1 MKSGA
6 LNRRHTMNLIR
17 IILSIVY
24 TLASAGLAVRAVVEH
39 EARVTLDQQNGA
51 LRERLTQMD
60 QVSAE
65 NQRLSNL
72 VAQANGSASQP
83 NERAESAAGTGER
96 AETLPGIDK
105 RADAPPAGTDKRPEA
120 LPGTDKRLKELVRL
134 RGEVEVLRQQS
145 KEIETLREDTRQV
158 RAAAPNIGPV
168 PPSGGQA
175 AAMSPGST
183 TADGSQFEILKAEYW
198 TENARMDVT
207 GELATKL
214 RNDALNAAATNAPN
228 ATATNALRTSASN
241 DLKGD
246 PDLGHTKTLTVVYQV
261 GGVTM
266 TNEFREGQPVILP
279 GQ

>member
-1 MKSGA
+1 
-6 LNRRHTMNLIR
+6 MNLIR
-17 IILSIVY
+17 IILSIVC
-24 TLASAGLAVRAVVEH
+24 TLASAGLAVRLVVEH
-39 EARVTLDQQNGA
+39 EARVTLDQQDAA
-51 LRERLTQMD
+51 LRERVSQID
-60 QVSAE
+60 QVIAE

-72 VAQANGSASQP
+72 VAQANVSLSRP
-83 NERAESAAGTGER
+83 NERAEASS
-96 AETLPGIDK
+96 
-105 RADAPPAGTDKRPEA
+105 GTDKRAEA
-120 LPGTDKRLKELVRL
+120 SSGTDDRAVAPSGTDKRAEAPSGTNKRSQELVRL

-158 RAAAPNIGPV
+158 RAVQPTGPV
-168 PPSGGQA
+168 TQSAGQA
-175 AAMSPGST
+175 ATMSPAAP
-183 TADGSQFEILKAEYW
+183 ADGSQFEILKAEYW

-207 GELATKL
+207 GELAAKL
-214 RNDALNAAATNAPN
+214 RNDALNATANNSLNTTATNAP
-228 ATATNALRTSASN
+228 RTSANN

>member
-1 MKSGA
+1 VA
-6 LNRRHTMNLIR
+6 
-17 IILSIVY
+17 
-24 TLASAGLAVRAVVEH
+24 VEH
-39 EARVTLDQQNGA
+39 EARVTLAQQNGA
-51 LRERLTQMD
+51 LRERVSQID
-60 QVSAE
+60 QVIAE

-72 VAQANGSASQP
+72 VAQANVSLSRP
-83 NERAESAAGTGER
+83 NQRAEAPSGTDAR
-96 AETLPGIDK
+96 AV
-105 RADAPPAGTDKRPEA
+105 APPGTNKLAEAPSGTDKRAEA
-120 LPGTDKRLKELVRL
+120 PTGTDKRSKELVRL

-158 RAAAPNIGPV
+158 RAAQPTGPV
-168 PPSGGQA
+168 TQSA
-175 AAMSPGST
+175 AQTATMSPGAT

-207 GELATKL
+207 GELAAKL
-214 RNDALNAAATNAPN
+214 RSDALKAT
-228 ATATNALRTSASN
+228 ASN

-246 PDLGHTKTLTVVYQV
+246 PDLGHVKFLTVVYQA

>member
-1 MKSGA
+1 
-6 LNRRHTMNLIR
+6 MNLAR
-17 IILSIVY
+17 IILSIVC
-24 TLASAGLAVRAVVEH
+24 TLASVALAVRVAVEH
-39 EARVTLDQQNGA
+39 EARVTLDQQDAA
-51 LRERLTQMD
+51 LREQLSQMD
-60 QVSAE
+60 QVIAE

-72 VAQANGSASQP
+72 VAQADGPPSRP
-83 NERAESAAGTGER
+83 NERAEAAPGT
-96 AETLPGIDK
+96 DK
-105 RADAPPAGTDKRPEA
+105 RAEVPAGTDKGAEA
-120 LPGTDKRLKELVRL
+120 SSGMDQRAEAPSGTDKRSKELVRL

-158 RAAAPNIGPV
+158 RAAQNTGPV
-168 PPSGGQA
+168 AQSAGQA
-175 AAMSPGST
+175 ATMSPGAT

-207 GELATKL
+207 GELAAKL
-214 RNDALNAAATNAPN
+214 RNEALN
-228 ATATNALRTSASN
+228 ATATNAPKTSASN

>member
-1 MKSGA
+1 
-6 LNRRHTMNLIR
+6 MNLAR
-17 IILSIVY
+17 IILSIVC
-24 TLASAGLAVRAVVEH
+24 TLAAAALAVRVAVEH
-39 EARVTLDQQNGA
+39 EARVTLDQHDAA
-51 LRERLTQMD
+51 LREQLSQMD
-60 QVSAE
+60 QVIAE

-72 VAQANGSASQP
+72 VAQANGSPSRP
-83 NERAESAAGTGER
+83 NEGANATSGTDER
-96 AETLPGIDK
+96 AETPPGTVKRAEALSGTDPRADAPSGTDK
-105 RADAPPAGTDKRPEA
+105 RADSPSGTDKR
-120 LPGTDKRLKELVRL
+120 TKELVRL

-158 RAAAPNIGPV
+158 RAAQNTGPV
-168 PPSGGQA
+168 AQSAGQA
-175 AAMSPGST
+175 ATMSPGAT

-207 GELATKL
+207 GELAAKL
-214 RNDALNAAATNAPN
+214 RNEALNTTATNAPK
-228 ATATNALRTSASN
+228 TSANN

>member
-1 MKSGA
+1 
-6 LNRRHTMNLIR
+6 MNLIR
-17 IILSIVY
+17 IILSIVC
-24 TLASAGLAVRAVVEH
+24 TLASAGLAVRVVVER
-39 EARVTLDQQNGA
+39 EARITLDQQDGA
-51 LRERLTQMD
+51 LRERVSQID
-60 QVSAE
+60 QVIAE

-72 VAQANGSASQP
+72 VAQANVPLSRP
-83 NERAESAAGTGER
+83 NERAE
-96 AETLPGIDK
+96 
-105 RADAPPAGTDKRPEA
+105 APSGTDKRAEA
-120 LPGTDKRLKELVRL
+120 SPGTDKQAEVPSGTDKQTEASSGTDKRSQELVRL

-158 RAAAPNIGPV
+158 RAAQPTGPV
-168 PPSGGQA
+168 TPSAGQA
-175 AAMSPGST
+175 ATMSSGAP

-207 GELATKL
+207 GELAAKL
-214 RNDALNAAATNAPN
+214 RNDALNA
-228 ATATNALRTSASN
+228 TATNSLNATGTNALKTAANN